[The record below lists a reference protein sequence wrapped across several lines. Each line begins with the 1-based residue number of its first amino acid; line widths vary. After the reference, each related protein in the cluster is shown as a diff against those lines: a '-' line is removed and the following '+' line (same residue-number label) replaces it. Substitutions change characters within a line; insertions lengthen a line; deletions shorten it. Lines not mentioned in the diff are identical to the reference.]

1 MDCSRNQF
9 FARSAFTFDQNY
21 GICESNLRNRIL
33 HLLYKPRRSDEFSNG
48 QRLRQPR
55 SEGRHFGLQ
64 VPAFDNAFEQVLQR
78 NPVEW
83 FDEVIVRSKAERL
96 NCGVHFGKAGHHD
109 SVDFGVAPL
118 DGFQYFDTRHVPQVD
133 IEQSSIKYA
142 GFQKSESCAATR
154 GGLALV
160 ASVGQPVLQES
171 SDLLVV
177 LNEQDPERIHKRI
190 LSDCS
195 GDCQSW
201 QNSVSPDTADA

>member
-1 MDCSRNQF
+1 
-9 FARSAFTFDQNY
+9 ARPHSAP
-21 GICESNLRNRIL
+21 
-33 HLLYKPRRSDEFSNG
+33 H
-48 QRLRQPR
+48 
-55 SEGRHFGLQ
+55 
-64 VPAFDNAFEQVLQR
+64 VPAFDDVFKKLLQR
-78 NPVEW
+78 NAAEW

-160 ASVGQPVLQES
+160 ASVGQPVLQET

-177 LNEQDPERIHKRI
+177 
-190 LSDCS
+190 
-195 GDCQSW
+195 
-201 QNSVSPDTADA
+201 